1 MLTRTNDEVEIYELT
16 SDNFELEG
24 EMLVLKGI
32 SIEKFREYE
41 IVKVAPEGIQIP
53 KSNGGFT
60 FISGGTLFFRF
71 TRGRLTTLD
80 TSNVLVSLYNVYD
93 KYFQLTEFYL

>member
-1 MLTRTNDEVEIYELT
+1 MKTRTNDEVEIYELT

-41 IVKVAPEGIQIP
+41 IVKVAPEGMEIP
-53 KSNGGFT
+53 KTGGSSM
-60 FISGGTLFFRF
+60 FIGGNTLFFRF
-71 TRGRLTTLD
+71 SPNRLTTLD
-80 TSNVLVSLYNVYD
+80 TGNVLISLYNVYD